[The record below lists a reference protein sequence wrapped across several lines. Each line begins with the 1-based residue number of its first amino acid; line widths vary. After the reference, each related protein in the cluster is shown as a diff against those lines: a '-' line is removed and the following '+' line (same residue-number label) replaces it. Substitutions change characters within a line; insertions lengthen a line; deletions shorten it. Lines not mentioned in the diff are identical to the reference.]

1 MNTANLKSYAP
12 QARRD
17 FLAAVTT
24 RAQRLGISANSIA
37 PVTVQGDLM
46 LIGGTA
52 YPRSMDAQ
60 RNQLI
65 AKIKKHGFA
74 HVMEEAAYT
83 WFNRF
88 MAIRYMEVHG
98 YFAHGFRVLSN
109 PSGGNQPEILQQ
121 AQNVAIPGLDKKRVF
136 DLLTQG
142 NQQEELYRTLIL
154 AQSKALG
161 QAMPFLFDTI
171 DTSTELLLPD
181 GLLAPQSVVRKL
193 VGDIPEDDWQ
203 STEIL
208 GWLYQFYVSDEKARV
223 DALVKQGKAV
233 QPEDIPAKTQLFTP
247 NWIVQFMTQNSLGRL
262 WMDVY
267 PDSTLKDKMPYY
279 TAPAVQ
285 EPEVAAKLREITPS
299 SLDPNTLT
307 AIDPAAGSGHILL
320 VLYDLFYEFY
330 RERGYPPSE
339 IPRLILSQNLYGLEL
354 DRRAAQIAGFAV
366 LMRARRDDPTL
377 LASPPVVNVLSIVS
391 SYGMDV
397 DAIADTLLAPIRSGA
412 AIALEDGLFPELA
425 IQPRLAEAAVG
436 VKTEATKADIKA
448 LIELFEEADVY
459 GSLIRLPD
467 SLARKLPA
475 LRELVKANLG
485 VADLD
490 RQANARELS
499 HLVRQAEFLAAKYTV
514 CVANPP
520 YLGGK
525 ARCKELKDFA
535 EAGFPNTKSDLFAM
549 FIERGFDF
557 AESNGFNTMV
567 TMQSWMF
574 LSGYEAFRQGVVENK
589 AICSMVHMGN
599 GVMGIAFGTAATS
612 IRNCRIPGLVGTYS
626 YAEVKDLGDNNRPAT
641 FPVRGPRCTQIA
653 QSEFKKIPG
662 WPIAYWATETEIELF
677 ERAPTVKTLLSTREG
692 LTTGSNERFLRLW
705 HEVSLANIGVGLD
718 SVEESILSR
727 KRWFPYQKGGDYR
740 RWYGNDQYVVNWLN
754 DGCELKSF
762 VDETTGRIRSHN
774 YNGAFAFRP
783 GLTWTAISSG
793 LPAFRQVPKG
803 FKFDAKGP
811 MGFGQENTILH
822 LLGFLNSSVAT
833 ALLKMLAPTLDF
845 KLGKVESL
853 PAVIDK
859 FDDGHIAIVRDL
871 CDLHKFDWN
880 SSEAAIGFESPRQFP
895 STSARTWW
903 ENRLVECEG
912 LVDRVI
918 ELEKRNNEYAIS
930 ATGLGE
936 HISADVLNSQVSL
949 WANPLHVF
957 RPKKKKGDADSMEDE
972 VEETSDLTEETGGVA
987 DASALAIKF
996 RYKALR
1002 ELLSYGIGTI
1012 MGRYSL
1018 DEPGLIYAHEGGI
1031 GFNPGRYQ
1039 TFPADQ
1045 DGILPVTEDDFFGEE
1060 DTANRLSRWVMT
1072 VWPNSPLD
1080 ENLDFIAD
1088 ALGRKANETAL
1099 EAIRRY
1105 LATDFYKDHLQTYK
1119 KRPIYWLFSSGK
1131 HRAFQ
1136 ALVYLHRYNEST
1148 LSTMRSDYVTPLF
1161 GKLSARIS
1169 AAEIAAQTGSTS
1181 ERKAA
1186 TKRLEKLRAQQLEL
1200 TEFDRR
1206 LHHYALQRVS
1216 LDLDDGVKV
1225 NYGKFSD
1232 PTIGDILANVK
1243 DITGGKDE

>member
-1 MNTANLKSYAP
+1 MT
-12 QARRD
+12 
-17 FLAAVTT
+17 AVTN
-24 RAQRLGISANSIA
+24 RALKLGISERGNAE
-37 PVTVQGDLM
+37 VTVQGDLM

-52 YPRSMDAQ
+52 YPRTLDAQ

-65 AKIKKHGFA
+65 KKIQKSGFA

-109 PSGGNQPEILQQ
+109 PSGGTQPEILQQ
-121 AQNVAIPGLDKKRVF
+121 AQNVSIPGLDKKRVVE
-136 DLLTQG
+136 LLSQG

-181 GLLAPQSVVRKL
+181 GLLAPQSVARKL
-193 VGDIPEDDWQ
+193 VSDIPEDDWQ

-223 DALVKQGKAV
+223 DALVKKGQAV

-267 PDSTLKDKMPYY
+267 PDSPLGTTLRAEKMPYY
-279 TAPAVQ
+279 TPPAEQ

-330 RERGYPPSE
+330 RESGYPPAD
-339 IPRLILSQNLYGLEL
+339 IPRLIVSQNLYGLEL

-377 LASPPVVNVLSIVS
+377 LTKPPVVNVLSLVPS
-391 SYGMDV
+391 LGLDAE
-397 DAIADTLLAPIRSGA
+397 AIAETLLAPIRGGST
-412 AIALEDGLFPELA
+412 IAPDDGLFPELA
-425 IQPRLAEAAVG
+425 IQPRLAEAAEG
-436 VKTEATKADIKA
+436 VKSEASKADVKA

-459 GSLIRLPD
+459 GSLIRVPD
-467 SLARKLPA
+467 SLTSKLPG
-475 LRELVKANLG
+475 LRELVKANLC

-490 RQANARELS
+490 RQATARDLS
-499 HLVRQAEFLAAKYTV
+499 HLVRQAEFLAARYTV

-525 ARCKELKDFA
+525 AMVKELKDFA
-535 EAGFPNTKSDLFAM
+535 KDEYPDTKSDLFAM
-549 FIERGFDF
+549 FLERGFDF
-557 AESNGFNTMV
+557 AELHGFNSMV

-574 LSGYEAFRQGVVENK
+574 LSSYREFRETIVNSKTICAMAHLGARGFRELTGEIVQTTCTTFRVSQVPKHRGVYFRVVEGDEEMK
-589 AICSMVHMGN
+589 ASQLRKGE
-599 GVMGIAFGTAATS
+599 
-612 IRNCRIPGLVGTYS
+612 CRFASLAQV
-626 YAEVKDLGDNNRPAT
+626 DLK
-641 FPVRGPRCTQIA
+641 Q
-653 QSEFKKIPG
+653 IPG
-662 WPIAYWATETEIELF
+662 WPIAYWLSPSVRHAYTNHKSLGTVIDTRVGMAT
-677 ERAPTVKTLLSTREG
+677 G
-692 LTTGSNERFLRLW
+692 DNDRFVRLW
-705 HEVSLANIGVGLD
+705 FEVPFEGIGFVANRSD
-718 SVEESILSR
+718 AKASR
-727 KRWFPYQKGGDYR
+727 RRWFPYSNGGSAR
-740 RWYGNDQYVVNWLN
+740 RWFGNLLHVVDWKD
-754 DGCELKSF
+754 DGQVLQTNLHES
-762 VDETTGRIRSHN
+762 GRIRAHN
-774 YNGAFAFRP
+774 FNLDRIFVP
-783 GLTWTAISSG
+783 GLTWSLINSNYFAVRVLPPGCLFSSG
-793 LPAFRQVPKG
+793 APSLFTKQ
-803 FKFDAKGP
+803 DHI
-811 MGFGQENTILH
+811 FG
-822 LLGFLNSSVAT
+822 LLGYLNSSVAKFLLDAANPT
-833 ALLKMLAPTLDF
+833 LNCNPGDCDRLPLPPSAAIESISHLSSQAVDIAKWQWNKQQVSWDFDLPALLRQGRSIRESVQAIIDQ
-845 KLGKVESL
+845 GKRHDAELFDIERKIDRVIVESL
-853 PAVIDK
+853 ALTDAIEPSIAEPTVVV
-859 FDDGHIAIVRDL
+859 DDQFVV
-871 CDLHKFDWN
+871 
-880 SSEAAIGFESPRQFP
+880 FES
-895 STSARTWW
+895 
-903 ENRLVECEG
+903 
-912 LVDRVI
+912 
-918 ELEKRNNEYAIS
+918 IS
-930 ATGLGE
+930 
-936 HISADVLNSQVSL
+936 
-949 WANPLHVF
+949 F
-957 RPKKKKGDADSMEDE
+957 
-972 VEETSDLTEETGGVA
+972 
-987 DASALAIKF
+987 
-996 RYKALR
+996 
-1002 ELLSYGIGTI
+1002 GIGCG

-1018 DEPGLIYAHEGGI
+1018 DEPGLIYAHQGGV
-1031 GFNPGRYQ
+1031 GFNPNRYQ

-1060 DTANRLSRWVMT
+1060 DTANRLARWVKT
-1072 VWPNSPLD
+1072 VWPNSSLD

-1099 EAIRRY
+1099 ETIRRY

-1161 GKLSARIS
+1161 GKLSAQINSAQIATETGS
-1169 AAEIAAQTGSTS
+1169 AAE
-1181 ERKAA
+1181 RNKAV
-1186 TKRLEKLRAQQLEL
+1186 KHLKKLQDQLQEL
-1200 TEFDRR
+1200 HAFDQR
-1206 LHHYALQRVS
+1206 LHHYALQRIS

-1232 PTIGDILANVK
+1232 PTIGEILANVK
-1243 DITGGKDE
+1243 DITGGKDD